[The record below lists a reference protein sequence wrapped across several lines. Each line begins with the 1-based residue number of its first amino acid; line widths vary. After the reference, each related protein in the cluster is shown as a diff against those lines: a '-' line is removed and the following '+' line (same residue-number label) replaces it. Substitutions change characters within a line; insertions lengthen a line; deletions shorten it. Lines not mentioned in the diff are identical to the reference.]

1 MVGAEATDSANDID
15 PRSMERYRGGDSP
28 ANERAQFWV
37 SVGMMGMGDDREA
50 PSASAFPCNMQAAA
64 HAMLTGTSAGR
75 QARWGLLLVMENSG
89 SSFAFPASPC
99 IEW

>member
-1 MVGAEATDSANDID
+1 
-15 PRSMERYRGGDSP
+15 
-28 ANERAQFWV
+28 
-37 SVGMMGMGDDREA
+37 MMGMGDDREA

-75 QARWGLLLVMENSG
+75 QARWGLLLVMENGG

-99 IEW
+99 TD